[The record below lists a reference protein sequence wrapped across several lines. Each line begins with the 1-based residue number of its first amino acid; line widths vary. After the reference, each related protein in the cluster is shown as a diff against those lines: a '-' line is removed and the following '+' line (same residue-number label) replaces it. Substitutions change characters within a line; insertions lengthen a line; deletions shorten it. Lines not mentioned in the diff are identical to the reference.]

1 MSARELGSLIDVLHS
16 RGAFVRESA
25 QTATISN
32 LGAADARSLADVC
45 VRLEWPFAISDSQS
59 TGWLV
64 DELDD
69 AFSPFRIVITKPSFE
84 DALAVLSLQG
94 FKDLLPDA
102 AELSS
107 RWWVAGL
114 NSPIRTWSLSFLPWE
129 RDEPPPMQI
138 KTKNPRFLVREY
150 GADRKVPDDVGMWLL
165 RNPAADRG
173 VADPYRNAWSK
184 AATESLLRCLP
195 NEIDAE
201 SNALRFRGP
210 PRVALSAPSQEE
222 LEAFALEVAFDEL
235 QHALSWVFEN
245 ERDTETRHA
254 LLAAEIARSGI
265 GPGVATDVI
274 RQDIKLALE
283 GARIAFE
290 MSLAAIGA
298 DTLKALGDLRKAVT
312 EETSKVTEAT
322 RQTITAVSGALAVG
336 LGLVAAK
343 LTSTTSVLLIDALML
358 VAVSYV
364 AMVIYSGWQFV
375 RMQRKAR
382 GYWQPRL
389 YRFLPDAEY
398 QRLVKDPT
406 AMAENAFFVAA
417 WAGGGAVAILAL
429 VLFFVQGDVKK
440 TQETQHSSLIPTC
453 CEGSRAD
460 WRRASPP
467 AFSSFESLGHNE
479 VIVFAGMSNAT
490 GEAIARAGAV
500 RDGRSTA
507 VFEAS
512 VEADQ
517 ASDGKH

>member
-1 MSARELGSLIDVLHS
+1 MSAREIGSLIDVLHS
-16 RGAFVRESA
+16 RGAFVRESTQA
-25 QTATISN
+25 ATVSN
-32 LGAADARSLADVC
+32 LGAADARSLADAC
-45 VRLEWPFAISDSQS
+45 LQLEWTFAISDSQN
-59 TGWLV
+59 THWLV
-64 DELDD
+64 EELED
-69 AFSPFRIVITKPSFE
+69 AFSPFRIVITKPSLE
-84 DALAVLSLQG
+84 EILTVLSLQG

-102 AELSS
+102 AKLPS

-114 NSPIRTWSLSFLPWE
+114 SSPIRTWSLSFLPWD
-129 RDEPPPMQI
+129 RDEPPPVQI

-165 RNPAADRG
+165 RNPDGDRG
-173 VADPYRNAWSK
+173 VADPYRKAWSK

-195 NEIDAE
+195 NEIDVE
-201 SNALRFRGP
+201 SDALGFRGP
-210 PRVALSAPSQEE
+210 PRVVLSAASQEE

-245 ERDTETRHA
+245 ERDAETRHA

-290 MSLAAIGA
+290 MSLAGIGA
-298 DTLKALGDLRKAVT
+298 DTLKALGDLRKTVT

-343 LTSTTSVLLIDALML
+343 VTSTTSVLLIDALML

-398 QRLVKDPT
+398 RRLVKDPT
-406 AMAENAFFVAA
+406 AMAENAFVVAA

-429 VLFFVQGDVKK
+429 VLFLVQGDVKR
-440 TQETQHSSLIPTC
+440 TPEMQHSSKIPPC
-453 CEGSRAD
+453 CGSSRAD
-460 WRRASPP
+460 WQRSPP
-467 AFSSFESLGHNE
+467 PLLSSLKRLGRDE
-479 VIVFAGMSNAT
+479 VIIFAGISVSNAT
-490 GEAIARAGAV
+490 GEAIAPSRAI
-500 RDGRSTA
+500 RRGRSIA
-507 VFEAS
+507 VFDVS
-512 VEADQ
+512 VEVA
-517 ASDGKH
+517 

>member
-1 MSARELGSLIDVLHS
+1 M
-16 RGAFVRESA
+16 RESA

-32 LGAADARSLADVC
+32 LGAADARSLADAC
-45 VRLEWPFAISDSQS
+45 VRLEWAFAVSDSQS
-59 TGWLV
+59 TDWPI

-69 AFSPFRIVITKPSFE
+69 AFSPFRIVITKPCFKE
-84 DALAVLSLQG
+84 ALAVLSLQG

-102 AELSS
+102 RALPS

-129 RDEPPPMQI
+129 RDDPPPVQI

-150 GADRKVPDDVGMWLL
+150 GTDRKVPDDVGMWLL
-165 RNPAADRG
+165 RNPTSDRG
-173 VADPYRNAWSK
+173 VADPYRKAWSK
-184 AATESLLRCLP
+184 AATDALLRCLP
-195 NEIDAE
+195 NEIDVE
-201 SNALRFRGP
+201 SDALKFRGP

-222 LEAFALEVAFDEL
+222 VEAFALEVAFDEL

-245 ERDTETRHA
+245 ERDAETRHA

-290 MSLAAIGA
+290 MSLAAIGT
-298 DTLKALGDLRKAVT
+298 DTLKALSDLRKAVT

-343 LTSTTSVLLIDALML
+343 LTSTTSVLLINALML
-358 VAVSYV
+358 VAASYV

-375 RMQRKAR
+375 RVQRKAR

-389 YRFLPDAEY
+389 YRFLPEDEY

-406 AMAENAFFVAA
+406 AMAETAFFVAA
-417 WAGGGAVAILAL
+417 WAGGGVVAILAL
-429 VLFFVQGDVKK
+429 VLFFVQSDEKK
-440 TQETQHSSLIPTC
+440 TPEAQPSALIQTFCESSCGDIRRTPFTQ
-453 CEGSRAD
+453 
-460 WRRASPP
+460 
-467 AFSSFESLGHNE
+467 
-479 VIVFAGMSNAT
+479 
-490 GEAIARAGAV
+490 
-500 RDGRSTA
+500 
-507 VFEAS
+507 
-512 VEADQ
+512 
-517 ASDGKH
+517 K